1 MNTTTKAAIVASI
14 LAVGGGSL
22 LLADGSSVEVTAEQV
37 ADASIPAGAF
47 QINDR
52 DHQQHGWAK
61 DSEASRKLLARA
73 REFKGDPQRIDVF
86 TAEACPSGLG
96 YEVFT
101 ADASYASECLPEGI
115 FPEPEDAGLPAEAT
129 DAAF

>member
-1 MNTTTKAAIVASI
+1 MNGKAKAAIVA
-14 LAVGGGSL
+14 AVLIGGGSL
-22 LLADGSSVEVTAEQV
+22 LLTDDSTSEVTAEQV
-37 ADASIPAGAF
+37 ADASAPTGAF
-47 QINDR
+47 TISDR
-52 DHQQHGWAK
+52 DGDHGWAK

-73 REFKGDPQRIDVF
+73 SEFKGDPQRIDVF

-101 ADASYASECLPEGI
+101 ADAGYASECLPEGI